1 MTLPFRAMANE
12 VGVIGFVGEAVQ
24 PFLASAESI
33 ADSQFDI
40 ACAGLL
46 SSAPGRGSVLF
57 KRHDQQSIT
66 PRMTSTQAPAITT
79 SVTTPP
85 VFVTS
90 MPMKLRRPIST
101 PCSMVSDTVM
111 SGPGSSETR

>member
-33 ADSQFDI
+33 ADSRFDI

-57 KRHDQQSIT
+57 ERGDQQSIT
-66 PRMTSTQAPAITT
+66 PRMTWTQAPEIAT

-90 MPMKLRRPIST
+90 MPMRLRRPIST

-111 SGPGSSETR
+111 SGSGSSETR